1 MTIQFGSRQIGKG
14 KPVFIISEIGVN
26 HEGDFDTCK
35 KMGEES
41 ARAGAD
47 AIKLQTIDPHENY
60 VEGTHSWRLFRTC
73 ELTKEETLEIYRI
86 TRELGMEP
94 FTTSP
99 DVHTMNW
106 IDQEGEAPGHKI
118 SSGMMT
124 NDIIL
129 RETCKTGKPVLISTG
144 LATTEQMD
152 HAMAIAKET
161 GNPNIALFQCT
172 SLYPVEFK
180 DINLSSIK
188 WMADRYG
195 FPVGFSDHTK
205 GIEAPIV
212 ATTLGATMIEK
223 HTTLTPGRK
232 VDVNGEMLDYDHH
245 IGLNFD
251 ELAEMVEAVRKA
263 QDMSFADV
271 AKTIPEAE
279 IMVGKPERFVSQN
292 VQEMAKVMLRCLVT
306 RKPVKAGEEFT
317 KDNIALK
324 RPHPDNR
331 GLEPFEY
338 YDIMGKIAVNDMNAD
353 EPIKEKDVS

>member
-1 MTIQFGSRQIGKG
+1 MTIQFGSRQIGRG

-35 KMGEES
+35 KMVEES

-47 AIKLQTIDPHENY
+47 AIKLQTIDPNENY

-73 ELTKEETLEIYRI
+73 EMTKEETLEIFRL

-99 DVHTMNW
+99 DVHTMLWVDEDGN
-106 IDQEGEAPGHKI
+106 APGHKI

-124 NDIIL
+124 NDIII

-144 LATTEQMD
+144 LATTEQID
-152 HAMAIAKET
+152 HAVAVAKEA
-161 GNPNIALFQCT
+161 GNQNLALFQCT
-172 SLYPVEFK
+172 SLYPVQFE
-180 DINLSSIK
+180 DINLSSIQ
-188 WMADRYG
+188 WMEERYSL
-195 FPVGFSDHTK
+195 PVGFSDHTK
-205 GIEAPIV
+205 GVEAPMV

-232 VDVNGEMLDYDHH
+232 VNVNGEMLDYDHH
-245 IGLNFD
+245 IGLDFD
-251 ELAEMVEAVRKA
+251 GFAEMVEAVRKA
-263 QDMSFADV
+263 QDMSFEEV
-271 AKTIPEAE
+271 SKIVPEAE
-279 IMVGKPERFVSQN
+279 IMKGKPERFVSQD

-306 RKPVKAGEEFT
+306 RKPIKAGEIFT
-317 KDNIALK
+317 KDNVALK
-324 RPHPDNR
+324 RPHPENR

-338 YDIMGKIAVNDMNAD
+338 YDLLGKVAANDMSAD
-353 EPIKEKDVS
+353 EPIKESNVT